1 MNLDWKTLQTWWR
14 NREARE
20 RHVLL
25 GGAVV
30 VALVLGWALVWH
42 PLSVARDT
50 AAARMQAG
58 QQDLAFMKSAVA
70 QMRARSKRDA
80 SVAPRGGKSLLAL
93 ADASARAVNL
103 GGALQ
108 RVEPLDRGRV
118 RVEFRQ
124 AGFDQLASWLA
135 GLRRDYGIRV
145 EDFSAS
151 RIGGVGLV
159 DARVTLTESTMQ
171 TVSP

>member
-1 MNLDWKTLQTWWR
+1 MPAMQSLETWWKG
-14 NREARE
+14 RELRE
-20 RHVLL
+20 RQVLL

-30 VALVLGWALVWH
+30 VALIIAWALIWQ
-42 PLSVARDT
+42 PLGAARDE
-50 AAARMQAG
+50 AAAQLEAR
-58 QQDLAFMKSAVA
+58 QQDLAFMKAASAEL
-70 QMRARSKRDA
+70 QSRANQDTA
-80 SVAPRGGKSLLAL
+80 AAPRGGKSLLAL
-93 ADASARAVNL
+93 ADASAREVNL

-151 RIGGVGLV
+151 RVGGVGLV
-159 DARVTLTESTMQ
+159 DARVTLVEESVAQ
-171 TVSP
+171 SGSP